1 MFRKS
6 SRCTNRLFVGVSGPC
21 DLQHLAGGILGQGV
35 EKAVDTDTM
44 LPWLLGPQ
52 LVISSSLWA
61 LGGRVHLQSVPS
73 LDYPLSFPQQTPCYY
88 PHPSLL
94 CHLYKLSHP
103 GGRASL
109 RLQPAPCGGHRG
121 QRSRCLACGPSS
133 QEPVEPGWAASSSGV
148 WARVVG
154 GLGLARP
161 DSTELDLAYLL

>member
-121 QRSRCLACGPSS
+121 QRSRLPCLWAFKSGASGAWLGCLVLRCLGQSCRR
-133 QEPVEPGWAASSSGV
+133 PGAG
-148 WARVVG
+148 
-154 GLGLARP
+154 
-161 DSTELDLAYLL
+161 